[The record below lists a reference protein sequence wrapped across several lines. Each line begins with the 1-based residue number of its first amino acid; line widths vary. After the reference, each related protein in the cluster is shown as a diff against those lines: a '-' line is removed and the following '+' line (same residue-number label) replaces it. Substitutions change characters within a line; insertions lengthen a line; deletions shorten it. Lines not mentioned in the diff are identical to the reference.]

1 MIYLLIYRN
10 IRFCVPAIINCSLF
24 IINYLIGN
32 DGLHDK
38 TKKGGIFKSHPQ
50 ILFLLCFI
58 RKVKSDT
65 TRKTEE
71 FFFVNKDKFF
81 FL

>member
-10 IRFCVPAIINCSLF
+10 IRFCVPAIINCSLS

-50 ILFLLCFI
+50 ILFL
-58 RKVKSDT
+58 
-65 TRKTEE
+65 
-71 FFFVNKDKFF
+71 
-81 FL
+81 